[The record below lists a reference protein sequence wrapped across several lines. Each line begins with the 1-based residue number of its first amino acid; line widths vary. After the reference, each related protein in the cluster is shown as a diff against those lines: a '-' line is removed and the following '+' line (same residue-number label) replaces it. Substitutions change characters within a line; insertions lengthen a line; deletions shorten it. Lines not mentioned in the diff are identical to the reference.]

1 MESMDDYLYRDIIIL
16 YCPAK
21 VGSTSLV
28 TSLRL
33 SAADKFMVFHTHEQK
48 IADLLNDKVN
58 IINVNDILKNNLFYN
73 TKLNR
78 YRKIYVIDIYIT
90 PM

>member
-33 SAADKFMVFHTHEQK
+33 
-48 IADLLNDKVN
+48 
-58 IINVNDILKNNLFYN
+58 
-73 TKLNR
+73 
-78 YRKIYVIDIYIT
+78 
-90 PM
+90 